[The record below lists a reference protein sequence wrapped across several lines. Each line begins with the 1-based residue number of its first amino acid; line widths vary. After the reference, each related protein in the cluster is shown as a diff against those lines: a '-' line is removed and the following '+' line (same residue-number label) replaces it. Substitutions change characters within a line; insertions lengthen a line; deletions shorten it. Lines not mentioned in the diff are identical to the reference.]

1 MRIDCETIPDPHP
14 PLETSETAVIASQG
28 TQACG
33 DELVVTG
40 TSEETPE
47 DTQDTQA
54 GCHEMV
60 ATGVK
65 RKAVEPVA
73 SAGLP
78 LVGRTESVEEAGS
91 QGVMN
96 FIARKYFQTVD
107 TTKPEE
113 RNEFLRFLTDV
124 RKVLVLDAQSGSL
137 ILTAL
142 CRSLE
147 ILDALWYDYCTGHLN
162 DMAQKYLVTK
172 DVLKEFDLTELKL
185 ITTIQREEYI
195 VAREFFL
202 HVSRGL
208 HVMFFFCFVK
218 FSQASFNKFN
228 DHIKYFCSI
237 YLIERWGSRT
247 GGGDAER
254 DDLTTF

>member
-1 MRIDCETIPDPHP
+1 MRVDCETIPDLHP
-14 PLETSETAVIASQG
+14 RFETSETVVIASQG
-28 TQACG
+28 IRACG

-40 TSEETPE
+40 TSEGTPE

-54 GCHEMV
+54 RRHE
-60 ATGVK
+60 
-65 RKAVEPVA
+65 RKAVDPVA

-78 LVGRTESVEEAGS
+78 LAGRTESVEEGGS

-137 ILTAL
+137 ILTL
-142 CRSLE
+142 QCRSLE

-162 DMAQKYLVTK
+162 DMAQKHLVTR

-185 ITTIQREEYI
+185 ITTIQREEYMA
-195 VAREFFL
+195 AR
-202 HVSRGL
+202 
-208 HVMFFFCFVK
+208 
-218 FSQASFNKFN
+218 
-228 DHIKYFCSI
+228 KYF
-237 YLIERWGSRT
+237 LQGS
-247 GGGDAER
+247 GEHIQSVSESC
-254 DDLTTF
+254 L

>member
-40 TSEETPE
+40 TSEGTSE
-47 DTQDTQA
+47 DTQDTQ
-54 GCHEMV
+54 MV
-60 ATGVK
+60 VTGVK

-78 LVGRTESVEEAGS
+78 LAGRTESAEEGGS

-113 RNEFLRFLTDV
+113 LNGFLRFLTDV

-142 CRSLE
+142 CSSLE

-172 DVLKEFDLTELKL
+172 DVLKEFGLTKLKL
-185 ITTIQREEYI
+185 TTTIQGEEYMA
-195 VAREFFL
+195 ARKLFL
-202 HVSRGL
+202 QGSGEYTENVSESCL
-208 HVMFFFCFVK
+208 
-218 FSQASFNKFN
+218 
-228 DHIKYFCSI
+228 
-237 YLIERWGSRT
+237 
-247 GGGDAER
+247 
-254 DDLTTF
+254 

>member
-1 MRIDCETIPDPHP
+1 MRIDCETIPDPHAR
-14 PLETSETAVIASQG
+14 LETSETMVITSQG

-33 DELVVTG
+33 DEVVVTG
-40 TSEETPE
+40 TSEGTSE
-47 DTQDTQA
+47 DTQDAQ
-54 GCHEMV
+54 MV
-60 ATGVK
+60 VTGVK
-65 RKAVEPVA
+65 LKAVEPVA

-78 LVGRTESVEEAGS
+78 LAGRTEGAEEGGS

-147 ILDALWYDYCTGHLN
+147 ILDALWCDYCTGHLN

-172 DVLKEFDLTELKL
+172 DILKEIDLPGLKL
-185 ITTIQREEYI
+185 TTTIQGEEYI
-195 VAREFFL
+195 VARKLFL
-202 HVSRGL
+202 QGSGEHVQS
-208 HVMFFFCFVK
+208 VSESCF
-218 FSQASFNKFN
+218 
-228 DHIKYFCSI
+228 
-237 YLIERWGSRT
+237 
-247 GGGDAER
+247 
-254 DDLTTF
+254 

>member
-54 GCHEMV
+54 KRHE
-60 ATGVK
+60 

-78 LVGRTESVEEAGS
+78 LAGRTESAEEGGS

-124 RKVLVLDAQSGSL
+124 RKVLVLDAQPGSL
-137 ILTAL
+137 ILTVL
-142 CRSLE
+142 CSSLE

-172 DVLKEFDLTELKL
+172 EVLKEFGLTELKL
-185 ITTIQREEYI
+185 TTTIQGEEYMA
-195 VAREFFL
+195 ARKLFL
-202 HVSRGL
+202 
-208 HVMFFFCFVK
+208 
-218 FSQASFNKFN
+218 Q
-228 DHIKYFCSI
+228 
-237 YLIERWGSRT
+237 GSGEYT
-247 GGGDAER
+247 ENV
-254 DDLTTF
+254 LESCL

>member
-1 MRIDCETIPDPHP
+1 MVSLPQLLTLFPLTVKIRMRIDCETIPDPHP
-14 PLETSETAVIASQG
+14 PLETSETVVIASQG

-33 DELVVTG
+33 DELVGTG
-40 TSEETPE
+40 TSEGTSE
-47 DTQDTQA
+47 DTQDNQ
-54 GCHEMV
+54 MV
-60 ATGVK
+60 VTGVK

-78 LVGRTESVEEAGS
+78 LAGRTESAEEGGS

-113 RNEFLRFLTDV
+113 RNEFIRFLADV

-172 DVLKEFDLTELKL
+172 DVLKEFDLIELKL
-185 ITTIQREEYI
+185 KTTIQVEEYMA
-195 VAREFFL
+195 ARDFFL
-202 HVSRGL
+202 QAPGEHIQS
-208 HVMFFFCFVK
+208 
-218 FSQASFNKFN
+218 FSEG
-228 DHIKYFCSI
+228 C
-237 YLIERWGSRT
+237 L
-247 GGGDAER
+247 
-254 DDLTTF
+254 

>member
-1 MRIDCETIPDPHP
+1 MKIFPLTVKIRMRIDCETIPDPHAR
-14 PLETSETAVIASQG
+14 LETSETVVIASQS

-40 TSEETPE
+40 TPEGTSE
-47 DTQDTQA
+47 DTQDTQK
-54 GCHEMV
+54 V
-60 ATGVK
+60 VTGVK

-78 LVGRTESVEEAGS
+78 LAGRTESAEEGGS

-96 FIARKYFQTVD
+96 FIARKCFQTVD

-113 RNEFLRFLTDV
+113 LNGFVRFLTDV

-142 CRSLE
+142 CSSLE

-172 DVLKEFDLTELKL
+172 DVLKEFGLTELKL
-185 ITTIQREEYI
+185 TTTIQGEEYMA
-195 VAREFFL
+195 ARKFFL
-202 HVSRGL
+202 QG
-208 HVMFFFCFVK
+208 K
-218 FSQASFNKFN
+218 
-228 DHIKYFCSI
+228 
-237 YLIERWGSRT
+237 
-247 GGGDAER
+247 
-254 DDLTTF
+254 

>member
-1 MRIDCETIPDPHP
+1 MRVDCETIPDLHP
-14 PLETSETAVIASQG
+14 RLETSETVVIASQG
-28 TQACG
+28 IRACG

-40 TSEETPE
+40 TSEGTPE

-54 GCHEMV
+54 GSHEMV
-60 ATGVK
+60 VTGVE

-78 LVGRTESVEEAGS
+78 LAGRTESVEEGGS

-96 FIARKYFQTVD
+96 FIARKYFQKID
-107 TTKPEE
+107 PTKPEE
-113 RNEFLRFLTDV
+113 RNEFLRFLREV

-137 ILTAL
+137 ILTL
-142 CRSLE
+142 QCRSLE

-162 DMAQKYLVTK
+162 DMAQKHLVTR

-202 HVSRGL
+202 QSSGE
-208 HVMFFFCFVK
+208 
-218 FSQASFNKFN
+218 
-228 DHIKYFCSI
+228 YTE
-237 YLIERWGSRT
+237 YT
-247 GGGDAER
+247 GGLS
-254 DDLTTF
+254 LTE

>member
-1 MRIDCETIPDPHP
+1 MRIDSETIPDPHP
-14 PLETSETAVIASQG
+14 PLETFETAVIACQG

-33 DELVVTG
+33 DQLVVTG

-60 ATGVK
+60 VTGVK

-78 LVGRTESVEEAGS
+78 LVGRTENVEEAGS

-172 DVLKEFDLTELKL
+172 EVLKEFDLTELKL

-202 HVSRGL
+202 QSSGEYTENVSEGCL
-208 HVMFFFCFVK
+208 
-218 FSQASFNKFN
+218 
-228 DHIKYFCSI
+228 
-237 YLIERWGSRT
+237 
-247 GGGDAER
+247 
-254 DDLTTF
+254 

>member
-1 MRIDCETIPDPHP
+1 MRIDCETIPDPHAR
-14 PLETSETAVIASQG
+14 LETSETVVIASQG

-60 ATGVK
+60 VTGVK

-78 LVGRTESVEEAGS
+78 LVGRTENVEEAGS

-113 RNEFLRFLTDV
+113 LNGFLRFLTDV
-124 RKVLVLDAQSGSL
+124 RKVLVLDAQPGSL

-142 CRSLE
+142 CSSLKM
-147 ILDALWYDYCTGHLN
+147 LDALWYDYCIGHLN
-162 DMAQKYLVTK
+162 VMAQKYLVK
-172 DVLKEFDLTELKL
+172 KGVLKEFDLTELKL
-185 ITTIQREEYI
+185 TAAIQREEYI
-195 VAREFFL
+195 V
-202 HVSRGL
+202 SRKL
-208 HVMFFFCFVK
+208 FFCRVQVSTYKVFRTAV
-218 FSQASFNKFN
+218 FNRIN
-228 DHIKYFCSI
+228 RHC
-237 YLIERWGSRT
+237 LR
-247 GGGDAER
+247 
-254 DDLTTF
+254 

>member
-1 MRIDCETIPDPHP
+1 MRIDCETIPDPHAR
-14 PLETSETAVIASQG
+14 LETSETMVITSQG

-33 DELVVTG
+33 DEVVVTG
-40 TSEETPE
+40 TSEGTSE
-47 DTQDTQA
+47 DTQDAQ
-54 GCHEMV
+54 MV
-60 ATGVK
+60 VTGVK

-78 LVGRTESVEEAGS
+78 LAGRTESAEEGGS

-113 RNEFLRFLTDV
+113 LNGFLRFLTDV

-142 CRSLE
+142 CSSLR

-172 DVLKEFDLTELKL
+172 EVLKEFGLTELKL
-185 ITTIQREEYI
+185 TTTIQGEEYMA
-195 VAREFFL
+195 ARKFFL
-202 HVSRGL
+202 QG
-208 HVMFFFCFVK
+208 K
-218 FSQASFNKFN
+218 
-228 DHIKYFCSI
+228 
-237 YLIERWGSRT
+237 
-247 GGGDAER
+247 
-254 DDLTTF
+254 

>member
-1 MRIDCETIPDPHP
+1 MVSLPQLLTLFPLTVKIRMRIDCETIPDPHP
-14 PLETSETAVIASQG
+14 RLETSETVVIASQG

-40 TSEETPE
+40 TSEGTSE
-47 DTQDTQA
+47 DTQDTQ
-54 GCHEMV
+54 MV
-60 ATGVK
+60 VTGVK

-78 LVGRTESVEEAGS
+78 LAGRTESAEEGGS

-113 RNEFLRFLTDV
+113 LNGFLRFLTDV

-137 ILTAL
+137 LLTAL
-142 CRSLE
+142 CSSLE

-172 DVLKEFDLTELKL
+172 DVLKEFGLTKLKL
-185 ITTIQREEYI
+185 TTTIQGEEYMA
-195 VAREFFL
+195 ARKLFL
-202 HVSRGL
+202 QGSGEYTENVSESCL
-208 HVMFFFCFVK
+208 
-218 FSQASFNKFN
+218 
-228 DHIKYFCSI
+228 
-237 YLIERWGSRT
+237 
-247 GGGDAER
+247 
-254 DDLTTF
+254 